1 MKNYKELALKTDH
14 KDYQVV
20 VDRIDKSNARLLH
33 AALGLTTEAAE
44 FTDPIKANIIYGKP
58 LDIANLK
65 EELGDMFWFLNI
77 ACDEL
82 GFTFEDLQE
91 LNIKKLKARYGD
103 KFSSDKAINRDL
115 EKEKEILNNN

>member
-14 KDYQVV
+14 KNYQVV
-20 VDRIDKSNARLLH
+20 VDRIDKSKARLLH
-33 AALGLTTEAAE
+33 ATLGLTTEASE
-44 FTDPIKANIIYGKP
+44 FADPIKANIIYGKP

-82 GFTFEDLQE
+82 GFTFEELQE